1 MSKDLIDTICS
12 QVYSQFP
19 DLKGVKPQM
28 QKMSGPGAGNI
39 LVIFKGS
46 SKTASGKSIPRVV
59 RVVASE
65 TGKVIKMT
73 TSH

>member
-1 MSKDLIDTICS
+1 MSTNTIDMICS
-12 QVYSQFP
+12 QVYNQFP

-28 QKMSGPGAGNI
+28 QKMTGPGSGNI

-46 SKTASGKSIPRVV
+46 SKTASGKSLPRVV
-59 RVVASE
+59 RVVATE